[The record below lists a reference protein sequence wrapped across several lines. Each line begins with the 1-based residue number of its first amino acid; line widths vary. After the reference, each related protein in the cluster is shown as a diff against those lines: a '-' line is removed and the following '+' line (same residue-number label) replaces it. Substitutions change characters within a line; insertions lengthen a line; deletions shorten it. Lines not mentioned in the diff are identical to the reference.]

1 MVKTKTALGVGL
13 IGFGGGMIF
22 AVLLQ
27 TGLCAVILGMVFLIA
42 GAVLSCG
49 NGA

>member
-1 MVKTKTALGVGL
+1 MVKTRTALGLGL
-13 IGFGGGMIF
+13 FGFGIGMIF

-27 TGLCAVILGMVFLIA
+27 TGLCAVILGMACLIG
-42 GAVLSCG
+42 GAVLLCG